1 MTVGSIT
8 MVEALEAH
16 PELIKKYG
24 LSKKAY
30 AMLVRNWKERYLID
44 AAQFTPN
51 ELRVVLQDAL
61 GETNSEAPRKSA
73 ARIIVELCKEY
84 DISMRE
90 APEPQLIPLA
100 QPAELIRRAVVA
112 PDLLPLWMRLLRSY
126 KVRPVLTERIDSEVM
141 EYCWRKWVVVSDG
154 LIDVEATISVMRT
167 RREPHLD
174 SGQRLM
180 TLHEALGQ
188 PEPYRV

>member
-1 MTVGSIT
+1 